1 MIKNKGFTLI
11 ELLVVVA
18 IIGILAAVGVTAY
31 SGYVESARVNTTKSM
46 HTKVKK
52 YILFELK
59 KCELGEETAMGGKL
73 KCSDR
78 TASNIIG
85 AAIRELSYLKN
96 AHGNSNFIFDGY
108 VDVLSYSAVRDASS
122 KDDVDAGFV
131 NLNLDRSFIE
141 MNTCFKTPCSNSKNK
156 LSEVLT
162 LE

>member
-1 MIKNKGFTLI
+1 
-11 ELLVVVA
+11 
-18 IIGILAAVGVTAY
+18 
-31 SGYVESARVNTTKSM
+31 
-46 HTKVKK
+46 
-52 YILFELK
+52 
-59 KCELGEETAMGGKL
+59 MGGKL

-78 TASNIIG
+78 TASNIIS
-85 AAIRELSYLKN
+85 AAISELSNFKN

-108 VDVLSYSAVRDASS
+108 VDVLSYNAVRDASS